1 MASPKG
7 DEIRRV
13 TRSNPGSPARPVAS
27 SIPAPPHSEPRKS
40 LKEFLKGARQKKQ
53 KSSPLKLV
61 DPLAPAIE
69 AKDMVRGS
77 TGIVFDEF
85 MAQHFNPWD
94 SDHIEKPDRLL
105 KAHERCVELGLIEK
119 CTKLQS
125 RKATAK
131 ELEFCHDKNYL
142 EALEIAVANKTN
154 EELKKYTLETFHSVY
169 MNKNSVECAKM
180 AAGCAIDLTRGICDG
195 EIQNGLALIRPPG
208 HHAMR
213 KEACGFCLCNNVAI
227 AGEYFWMR
235 LQSVPYSLH
244 QPKIAK

>member
-1 MASPKG
+1 MTTLSKTICCE
-7 DEIRRV
+7 DRFTWE
-13 TRSNPGSPARPVAS
+13 
-27 SIPAPPHSEPRKS
+27 K
-40 LKEFLKGARQKKQ
+40 
-53 KSSPLKLV
+53 
-61 DPLAPAIE
+61 
-69 AKDMVRGS
+69 AK
-77 TGIVFDEF
+77 
-85 MAQHFNPWD
+85 
-94 SDHIEKPDRLL
+94 
-105 KAHERCVELGLIEK
+105 
-119 CTKLQS
+119 
-125 RKATAK
+125 
-131 ELEFCHDKNYL
+131 EFCHDKNYL

-235 LQSVPYSLH
+235 MQSA